1 VVKTVL
7 EDERDREMLKE
18 MPRRLLLDLL
28 ALHVRNIWRVDGLY
42 FLGIEDEYGTEPAT
56 KIDADCW
63 GVMGKIEARQLKR
76 ILNVEEVDP
85 QSFLRL
91 LRNTSW
97 ALDVIGKE
105 YDASEDRVIFRVT
118 ECGTQQTRLRKD
130 LPVFPCRRVR
140 HGYLE
145 AFARELNSEVE
156 MVCRACPPGERPEGT
171 WCEWEF
177 RFSGR

>member
-1 VVKTVL
+1 METVL
-7 EDERDREMLKE
+7 EDERDREMLRE
-18 MPRRLLLDLL
+18 MPEGQLMDLF
-28 ALHVRNIWRVDGLY
+28 ALHVRNVWRVDGLY
-42 FLGIEDEYGTEPAT
+42 FLGIEGEYGTEPAT

-76 ILNVEEVDP
+76 ILGVEEVEP
-85 QSFLRL
+85 QSFLHL

-105 YDASEDRVIFRVT
+105 YDATEDRVTFRVT
-118 ECGTQQTRLRKD
+118 QCGTQLTRLRKG

-145 AFARELNSEVE
+145 AFARELDSGIE

-177 RFSGR
+177 RFKNP